1 MIVKTVLIIED
12 DSAIRELLTALFTAR
27 GFGTSEAG
35 DGDAGIERAR
45 TGAPDLIVLDMSLP
59 GMTGWEVLPLL
70 RSHPNTR
77 KTPVIALT
85 AYDTPESRDDAHNA
99 GCDRFVAKL
108 IDPDRLMEAVEEL
121 VGTAG

>member
-1 MIVKTVLIIED
+1 MKTVLIIED
-12 DSAIRELLTALFTAR
+12 DSAIRQLLTALFSSR
-27 GFGTSEAG
+27 GFGISEAG

-45 TGAPDLIVLDMSLP
+45 TDKPDLIILDMSLP
-59 GMTGWEVLPLL
+59 GMTGWEVLPVL

-85 AYDTPESRDDAHNA
+85 AYDTPESRDEARDA
-99 GCDRFVAKL
+99 GCDRFVAKP
-108 IDPDRLMEAVEEL
+108 IDTDRLMEAVEEL

>member
-1 MIVKTVLIIED
+1 VKTVLIIED
-12 DSAIRELLTALFTAR
+12 DSAIRQLLTALFSSR
-27 GFGTSEAG
+27 SFGISEAG

-45 TGAPDLIVLDMSLP
+45 TDKPDLIILDMSLP
-59 GMTGWEVLPLL
+59 GMTGWEVLPVL

-85 AYDTPESRDDAHNA
+85 AYDTPESRDEARDA
-99 GCDRFVAKL
+99 GCDRFVAKP
-108 IDPDRLMEAVEEL
+108 IDTDRLMEAVEEL